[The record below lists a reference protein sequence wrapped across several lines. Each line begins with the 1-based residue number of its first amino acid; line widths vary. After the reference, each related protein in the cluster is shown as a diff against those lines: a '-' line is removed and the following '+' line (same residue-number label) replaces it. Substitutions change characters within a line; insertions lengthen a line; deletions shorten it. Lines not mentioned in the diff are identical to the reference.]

1 MSVAHYRV
9 RFIKTLCDDT
19 GHAHKCVEGVV
30 DIRRAR
36 DRDRAVQA
44 AKRRFERMKKIPR
57 WGLYADSFELEV
69 EQEESPSSRKRAVAL
84 IA

>member
-1 MSVAHYRV
+1 MVHYRV
-9 RFIKTLCDDT
+9 RFIKKLCDDT
-19 GHAHKCVEGVV
+19 GHQHKCVEGVV

-69 EQEESPSSRKRAVAL
+69 EQEESPSNRKRAVAL

>member
-1 MSVAHYRV
+1 MPVAHYRV

-69 EQEESPSSRKRAVAL
+69 EQEGSPSNRKRAVAL

>member
-1 MSVAHYRV
+1 MPVAHYRV

-44 AKRRFERMKKIPR
+44 AKRRFERVKKIPR
-57 WGLYADSFELEV
+57 WGLYADSFELDI
-69 EQEESPSSRKRAVAL
+69 EQEASTPNRKRAVAL

>member
-1 MSVAHYRV
+1 MAHYRV

-69 EQEESPSSRKRAVAL
+69 EQEGSPSNRKRAVAL